1 MNRTCYTVF
10 LWSSLSPNDAFC
22 YLYIPENIK
31 NNVLFH
37 NNIDENMNYSIFT
50 RLKHLLVSF
59 HAQCRAQKFFF
70 YFKKVSVCL
79 FLFFYCYLFKYFCV
93 TIISLRDLNFSYFP
107 LTGKHSQFLF
117 LLRTGYSLPLLDQKE
132 WFQTVSYIPY
142 QYHFSSISSDHLESY
157 SFAELS
163 REISGW

>member
-1 MNRTCYTVF
+1 
-10 LWSSLSPNDAFC
+10 
-22 YLYIPENIK
+22 
-31 NNVLFH
+31 
-37 NNIDENMNYSIFT
+37 MNYSIFT

-79 FLFFYCYLFKYFCV
+79 FLFFYCYLLKYICV

-107 LTGKHSQFLF
+107 LSGKHSQFLF
-117 LLRTGYSLPLLDQKE
+117 LLRTGHSLPLLDQKE

-142 QYHFSSISSDHLESY
+142 QYHLMMMRYIFLFWTIII
-157 SFAELS
+157 FF
-163 REISGW
+163 GWILHWNLLYENKWHIILHNRRQI